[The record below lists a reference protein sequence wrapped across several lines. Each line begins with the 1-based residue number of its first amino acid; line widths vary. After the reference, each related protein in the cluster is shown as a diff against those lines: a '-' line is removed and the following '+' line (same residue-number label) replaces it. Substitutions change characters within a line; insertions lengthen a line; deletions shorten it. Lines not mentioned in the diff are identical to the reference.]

1 MRLLTITL
9 MSMAAITISGAVS
22 GCAVTTAGV
31 TKGDERNF
39 ARSLNDV
46 SAGRAIKARLSR
58 TEGFKLGKVDVEVA
72 EGIAVL
78 TGNVPS
84 AEDRVEAERIAWSA
98 ANVDQVGN
106 EILVQ
111 GGPGLIRKSKDSVLG
126 TSIRTRLIAER
137 SVKARNVNIEA
148 YDGIV
153 YLLGVARSPQ
163 ELEKIAEIASTTRGT
178 REVVSYMKLAGA
190 DIMTANHQ
198 TSPGQQQYIQ
208 PPQPHYPQ
216 GSSAP
221 QTMRPLPG
229 GLTNAP
235 TDLGV
240 ELGAGPLQQGEPY
253 YVDPQTGKRI
263 TLPPG
268 TKTIPLGSTPP
279 GAFPPD
285 DQLGAYRSGPAGEAV
300 SVIESE
306 PYYVDPETGKK
317 IPVSHLMTGR

>member
-1 MRLLTITL
+1 
-9 MSMAAITISGAVS
+9 MAAIAVS

-39 ARSLNDV
+39 ARSLNDM
-46 SAGRAIKARLSR
+46 SAGRAIKARMSR

-111 GGPGLIRKSKDSVLG
+111 GGPGLVRKTKDSVLG
-126 TSIRTRLIAER
+126 TSIRTRLIAAK

-153 YLLGVARSPQ
+153 YLLGVARTPQ
-163 ELEKIAEIASTTRGT
+163 ELEKIAEIASTTKGT
-178 REVVSYMKLAGA
+178 REVVSYIKLAGA
-190 DIMTANHQ
+190 DVMTANYNS
-198 TSPGQQQYIQ
+198 TPQQQYIQ
-208 PPQPHYPQ
+208 PQSQPQPHYPQ
-216 GSSAP
+216 TAP
-221 QTMRPLPG
+221 VPQSQAMRPLPQ

-235 TDLGV
+235 TDLSV
-240 ELGAGPLQQGEPY
+240 ELGAGPLQQAEPY

-279 GAFPPD
+279 QDFPSD
-285 DQLGAYRSGPAGEAV
+285 GQLGAYRTGPAGEAV
-300 SVIESE
+300 SVIESD

>member
-1 MRLLTITL
+1 MRTLTITL
-9 MSMAAITISGAVS
+9 MSMAAVAVS

-31 TKGDERNF
+31 KKGDERNF
-39 ARSLNDV
+39 ARSFNDV

-58 TEGFKLGKVDVEVA
+58 AEGFKLGKVDVEVA

-78 TGNVPS
+78 TGNVPT

-106 EILVQ
+106 ELLVQ
-111 GGPGLIRKSKDSVLG
+111 GGPGLVRKTKDSVLG
-126 TSIRTRLIAER
+126 TSIRTRLIAEK

-148 YDGIV
+148 YNGIV
-153 YLLGVARSPQ
+153 YLLGVARTPQ
-163 ELEKIAEIASTTRGT
+163 ELEKIAEIASTTKGT
-178 REVVSYMKLAGA
+178 REVVSYIKLAGA
-190 DIMTANHQ
+190 DVMTANYA
-198 TSPGQQQYIQ
+198 TPSGQPQYIE
-208 PPQPHYPQ
+208 PQPHYPQ
-216 GSSAP
+216 TGVAP
-221 QTMRPLPG
+221 QTLRPLPQ
-229 GLTNAP
+229 GLTQAP

-240 ELGAGPLQQGEPY
+240 ELGAGPLQQAEPY

-279 GAFPPD
+279 GAFPSD
-285 DQLGAYRSGPAGEAV
+285 GQLGQYRSGPAGEAV

-306 PYYVDPETGKK
+306 PYYIDPETGKK
-317 IPVSHLMTGR
+317 IPVSHLMSGR